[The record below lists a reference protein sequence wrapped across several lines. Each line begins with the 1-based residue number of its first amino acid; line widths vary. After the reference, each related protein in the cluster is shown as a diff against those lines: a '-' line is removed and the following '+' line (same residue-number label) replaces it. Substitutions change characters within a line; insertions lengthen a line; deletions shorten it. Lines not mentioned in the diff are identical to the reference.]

1 MTYFRALILFVSPFI
16 FVVNAQADGL
26 KVVRFSGALSQQ
38 TRGESQILRRFEALL
53 LDDGAVPFF
62 AVLDDERD
70 GCPWPESFGQMVPN
84 GVTPHLNYNYEGSTY
99 SLPLPSLAPG
109 VPDDAAVG
117 SEWNVGGWSY
127 EITGTSSGD
136 DAAWTIEARERRGRR
151 QSISVSR
158 ESGSLLVATQDVF
171 MGQGVRFELNMKQ
184 SSSETLDDDVSDR
197 VGQLRSALLT
207 LQAALKRRPD
217 TQLSE
222 LSPRQVNDAKSQLT
236 SLTILAADTPL
247 QESILRIR
255 RDVEQQDRRIS
266 QTMDRRK
273 QLVGRASPEFS
284 LNLIGGGDFSS
295 TSLRGKVVVLHFW
308 KYAEKPLSEPYGQ
321 VGYLEFLYNRYKQM
335 KVEVVGVAMNPML
348 QQSDTVRL
356 GQRTARKLAEF
367 MNLSYQIGYDDGSLL
382 RELGDPRDSDGQLP
396 LWVVL
401 SPDGKITHYH
411 SGFYEIDR
419 QQGLKELDEVLVA
432 EIRAADEN

>member
-1 MTYFRALILFVSPFI
+1 MTFFRALILYLSPVI

-38 TRGESQILRRFEALL
+38 TQGESQILRRFEALL

-70 GCPWPESFGQMVPN
+70 GCPWPESFGQMMPN
-84 GVTPHLNYNYEGSTY
+84 GVTPHLIYNYEGSTY

-117 SEWNVGGWSY
+117 SEWSVGGWSY
-127 EITGTSSGD
+127 EITGTSSGE
-136 DAAWTIEARERRGRR
+136 DAAWRIEARERRGRR
-151 QSISVSR
+151 QSMSVSR

-184 SSSETLDDDVSDR
+184 SSSQTLDDDLSER

-207 LQAALKRRPD
+207 LQAALNRRPD

-222 LSPRQVNDAKSQLT
+222 LSPRQVNDSKSRLT

-255 RDVEQQDRRIS
+255 RNVEQQDRRIS

-432 EIRAADEN
+432 QIRAADGN